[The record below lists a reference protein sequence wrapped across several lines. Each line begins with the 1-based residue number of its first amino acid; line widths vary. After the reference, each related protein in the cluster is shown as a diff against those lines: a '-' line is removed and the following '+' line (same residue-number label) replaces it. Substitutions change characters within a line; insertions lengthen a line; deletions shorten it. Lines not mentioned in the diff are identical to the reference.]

1 MQEGY
6 SQSPGQPFWRALK
19 AARENKRELAT
30 HLTVYMCLREC
41 VCECARVHKTALQPL
56 LSPCSSGLQN
66 PSLVNSPLRGPFLW
80 LEESGRPCL
89 FPTTVWVESAWA
101 NGIRIL

>member
-1 MQEGY
+1 M
-6 SQSPGQPFWRALK
+6 
-19 AARENKRELAT
+19 
-30 HLTVYMCLREC
+30 HLTVYMCLLEC
-41 VCECARVHKTALQPL
+41 VCVSVHVCTRQPYSPFFL
-56 LSPCSSGLQN
+56 LVPPIYLQN
-66 PSLVNSPLRGPFLW
+66 PSLVNSPLRGPFLG